1 MANHDLKEK
10 NSIFKKLI
18 LQYSLIVSIVMIS
31 IYILFFNVSH
41 NYPNKFNTQTVLT
54 WYFPQIIFAFI
65 IAFTLLGIC
74 SLLIVNHNISSLKDF
89 LSLKNSIIILLM
101 FIVISICH
109 YSLSLLQ
116 TSISI
121 AENLMYAFD
130 IFSALFIVLFIFIGV
145 LSLTIL
151 KSLSKK

>member
-1 MANHDLKEK
+1 MLNHDLKDK
-10 NSIFKKLI
+10 NSISKKLI
-18 LQYSLIVSIVMIS
+18 LQYSLIVSIVIIS
-31 IYILFFNVSH
+31 IYIIFYNTSH

-65 IAFTLLGIC
+65 IVFTLLGIC
-74 SLLIVNHNISSLKDF
+74 SLLIVNHNNSSLKDF

-101 FIVISICH
+101 FIVISIGH

-116 TSISI
+116 TSKSI

-151 KSLSKK
+151 KSLSKR